1 MNGRRL
7 FMLSLAAVPL
17 AGPARKARGAA
28 YPAVVPGR
36 SLRFPAD
43 EGSHPEFRIEWWYAT
58 GWLSDETNR
67 QSGFQITFF
76 RNRAV
81 DTGGNPSRF
90 APEQLIVAHAAVSDP
105 QRGHLLHE
113 QQIARSGFGLA
124 EVAPGMTDA
133 RIGNWSLRAGGATLR
148 AAVAG
153 PRFAFELIMRRTQ
166 PPLLHGEQ
174 GFSRKG
180 AGAESA
186 SYYYT
191 LPHLAVEG
199 SVAAGGVTSR
209 VTGTA
214 WLDHEWSSAP
224 MESQA
229 TGWDWIGINL
239 DDGGAL
245 MAFRMRSRTR
255 ANLWSGATLRTADGR
270 TQTFSPQQV
279 VWIALRQ
286 WRSPRTD
293 ATYPVG
299 WRIKIGD
306 FAIELDA
313 LMDDQ
318 EQDARGST
326 GTVYWE
332 GAVIAREGNQ
342 RHRARVSGTHRIL
355 ARVSAL
361 TFIAQPQA
369 ITIP

>member
-1 MNGRRL
+1 MNRRRFVL
-7 FMLSLAAVPL
+7 LPL
-17 AGPARKARGAA
+17 GVLTIAQVTRGAHGA
-28 YPAVVPGR
+28 TYPAVVPGR
-36 SLRFPAD
+36 ILRFPED

-58 GWLSDETNR
+58 GWLLDDAKR
-67 QSGFQITFF
+67 PLGFQITFF
-76 RNRAV
+76 RHRAV

-105 QRGHLLHE
+105 QRGRLVHE

-124 EVAPGMTDA
+124 DAAPGITDA
-133 RIGNWSLRAGGATLR
+133 KIGDWFLRAGGDSLR
-148 AAVAG
+148 AHTSG
-153 PRFAFELIMRRTQ
+153 REFSLDLTMRRTQ

-180 AGAESA
+180 PGPESA

-199 SVAAGGVTSR
+199 RIVTGGKAIRVA
-209 VTGTA
+209 GTA
-214 WLDHEWSSAP
+214 WLDHEWSTAP

-245 MAFRMRSRTR
+245 MAFRMRAGPGAT
-255 ANLWSGATLRTADGR
+255 LWSGATLRHADGR
-270 TQTFSPQQV
+270 TRSFTPQQV
-279 VWIALRQ
+279 TWTPGRQ
-286 WRSPRTD
+286 WRSARTD
-293 ATYPVG
+293 ATYPVA
-299 WRIKIGD
+299 WRIAVGD
-306 FAIELDA
+306 LLLEIEP

-332 GAVIAREGNQ
+332 GAVTAR
-342 RHRARVSGTHRIL
+342 SGHRIVGRGYL
-355 ARVSAL
+355 EL
-361 TFIAQPQA
+361 TGYWRAFRL
-369 ITIP
+369 